1 MYSVFTFYVISFIT
15 AAAIV
20 VPCLSTLVSD
30 HGEPLLY
37 SYLLKKT
44 HKSNFDFIHDVAT
57 VADYLLWMFLQAQP
71 IRRAQ

>member
-37 SYLLKKT
+37 SYLLKKLT
-44 HKSNFDFIHDVAT
+44 NQILIL
-57 VADYLLWMFLQAQP
+57 YMM
-71 IRRAQ
+71 